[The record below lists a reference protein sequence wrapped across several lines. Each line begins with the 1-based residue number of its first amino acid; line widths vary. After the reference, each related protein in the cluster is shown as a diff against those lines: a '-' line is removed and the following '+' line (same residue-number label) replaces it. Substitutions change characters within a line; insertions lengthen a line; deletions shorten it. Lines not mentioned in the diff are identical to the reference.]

1 MILIFLEE
9 SDVSTNEVAE
19 ILKQYAQ
26 QYIIVL
32 HSDAMSYREDYN
44 GEFIII
50 NEIEYDINLIKAV
63 WFRRGLF
70 RIRSESF
77 GNSQLDMY
85 IEENNIIL
93 SDYVNYKL
101 MRIKSIGSP
110 TSLNVNKLIVNK
122 IAEECGLTI
131 PEFMLSTNF
140 ENLSEIQYKKYITKG
155 INGNTHIATTSQRI
169 ILPVAELESNVSGS
183 LSLIQKYIEKKYEL
197 RIFYLAGKCWTMAIF
212 SQNDDKTK
220 IDYRNYN
227 KEKPNRTIPYFLPEN
242 ISSKLVTMM
251 TKLNLNSGSID
262 MIVTPDD
269 QFVFLEVNPVG
280 QFGMVSKPCNYN
292 LEYEIAAYLMK

>member
-1 MILIFLEE
+1 MEE